1 MAGDWIKMRV
11 TLAKDPR
18 VIAMADRLS
27 VNRSFIDWLCDPV
40 RASCKETAYEH
51 VTRNVTV
58 AVTVSAL
65 LQVWGIANE
74 TGKPEGEDL
83 ILCHTRID
91 HLDEV
96 CGVPGFGEAME
107 FVEWAIEEADCG
119 KYRVRLPKFLINNTP
134 AEDRAKKSNA
144 ERQRRFREKS
154 NAYSNGASNVTGN
167 VTVTHREEKR
177 REEKKEQESTP
188 VPAATLAKQRSLTF
202 ASWMESL
209 PEGEL
214 AIPADHYVFEHAERA
229 GLPYE
234 FVELAWEWFRRR
246 YANESK
252 RYTDWRKVFANAV
265 DGAWGGL
272 WRARPAGGYE
282 LSPVGLQFQR
292 RIATEAQGAAA

>member
-27 VNRSFIDWLCDPV
+27 VNRGFIDWLCDPV

-107 FVEWAIEEADCG
+107 FVEWAIEEVDCG

-134 AEDRAKKSNA
+134 AEDRAKKANA

-154 NAYSNGASNVTGN
+154 NAASNGISNVTGN

-177 REEKKEQESTP
+177 REEKKEQEATPHAAHDGAPAEISTRFTFKAP
-188 VPAATLAKQRSLTF
+188 EWVPQDEWRAFVEMRRKIRAPLTNHAAKLAVDELEDLAGSGNDPAAVLNQSVMNGWKGLFKLKPKVVAMQPEQREPMRASHRPLTL
-202 ASWMESL
+202 
-209 PEGEL
+209 
-214 AIPADHYVFEHAERA
+214 
-229 GLPYE
+229 
-234 FVELAWEWFRRR
+234 
-246 YANESK
+246 
-252 RYTDWRKVFANAV
+252 
-265 DGAWGGL
+265 
-272 WRARPAGGYE
+272 
-282 LSPVGLQFQR
+282 
-292 RIATEAQGAAA
+292 